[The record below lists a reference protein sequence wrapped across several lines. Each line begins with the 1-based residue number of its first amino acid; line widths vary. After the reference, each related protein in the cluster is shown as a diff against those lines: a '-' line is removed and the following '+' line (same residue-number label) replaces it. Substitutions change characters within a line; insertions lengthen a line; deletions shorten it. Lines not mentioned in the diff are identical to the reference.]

1 MVATT
6 ATEAGAD
13 AGADA
18 GDDAGAD
25 AGADAW
31 LEAGAEAVDVLGA
44 ALVAAWL
51 AGADDG
57 AAGDGVLEVPPHAA
71 ASTAIN
77 VNAVIPDRRFKAQP
91 PHAWVTACVEEGTLQ
106 LVRILR

>member
-6 ATEAGAD
+6 ATEAGAE

-18 GDDAGAD
+18 CV
-25 AGADAW
+25 
-31 LEAGAEAVDVLGA
+31 EAGAEAVDVLGA

-57 AAGDGVLEVPPHAA
+57 AAGEGVLEVPPHAA
-71 ASTAIN
+71 ASTATS

-106 LVRILR
+106 LDRILR